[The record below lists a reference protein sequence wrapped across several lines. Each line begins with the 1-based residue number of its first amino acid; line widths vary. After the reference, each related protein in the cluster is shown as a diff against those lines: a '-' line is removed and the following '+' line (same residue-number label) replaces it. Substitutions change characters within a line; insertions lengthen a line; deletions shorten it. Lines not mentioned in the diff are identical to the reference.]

1 MPRHGIFVENRLR
14 HVLDTELVQTDV
26 VAPVPWFP
34 STNRRFGSYADFARV
49 PKHEQRNGVDIYH
62 PRYPLVPKLG
72 MSSAPWLM
80 AKALHR
86 FLARFPDS
94 GRDFDLIDS
103 HYFYPEGVAATL
115 LGEWLKRPV
124 VITARGC
131 DVNFIPNYY
140 IPRQWIRWAANK
152 CAAIVTVSEALKT
165 RLIELGTRPE
175 KIYVLRNGVD
185 LSLFNCSR
193 DREELRRSL
202 ELSRPTLLTVGR
214 ISEAKGQHLIV
225 EAMQA
230 LPEFDLLVIG
240 EGEWRDRLT
249 RQVAGMGLAERVR
262 FLGPMPHSKLV
273 NYYQAADAM
282 LLASDREGMANV
294 LLESLACGT
303 PLVATPVGG
312 NLEVLADNRA
322 GVLMRERT
330 ASAVADAVKDLFRN
344 YPSRSDVRD
353 YATTFDWTP
362 TTQGQIT
369 VFREVL
375 GATS

>member
-34 STNRRFGSYADFARV
+34 STNKRFGSYADFARV

-86 FLARFPDS
+86 FLARFPDN

-175 KIYVLRNGVD
+175 KIQVLRNGVD

-214 ISEAKGQHLIV
+214 ISEAKGQHFIV

-249 RQVAGMGLAERVR
+249 RQVAEMGLAERVR

-330 ASAVADAVKDLFRN
+330 ASAVADAVKELFRN

>member
-1 MPRHGIFVENRLR
+1 VTVR
-14 HVLDTELVQTDV
+14 ELVE
-26 VAPVPWFP
+26 
-34 STNRRFGSYADFARV
+34 
-49 PKHEQRNGVDIYH
+49 K
-62 PRYPLVPKLG
+62 
-72 MSSAPWLM
+72 M
-80 AKALHR
+80 
-86 FLARFPDS
+86 
-94 GRDFDLIDS
+94 ID
-103 HYFYPEGVAATL
+103 A
-115 LGEWLKRPV
+115 W
-124 VITARGC
+124 
-131 DVNFIPNYY
+131 
-140 IPRQWIRWAANK
+140 
-152 CAAIVTVSEALKT
+152 
-165 RLIELGTRPE
+165 
-175 KIYVLRNGVD
+175 
-185 LSLFNCSR
+185 
-193 DREELRRSL
+193 
-202 ELSRPTLLTVGR
+202 
-214 ISEAKGQHLIV
+214 
-225 EAMQA
+225 
-230 LPEFDLLVIG
+230 G

-322 GVLMRERT
+322 GVLMQERT